1 MKKLLLKSKFT
12 KKLKKEDIESICKL
26 KNTHWKYGLQ
36 SQINWFYKNMKD
48 RDIHNLAYL
57 KGKLVGYVSLRKR
70 NFTLNNKKKRYLY
83 FDTLIVLKKYRNF
96 EIGHKLLNF
105 TVKVIKKSKLHSML
119 ICKKK
124 VIKFYKKY
132 KWKKIM
138 QNKTKI
144 IDHKYSKNLAM
155 MSLNQTKQMSKVNI
169 KYYIFS

>member
-36 SQINWFYKNMKD
+36 SQINWFYENMKD

-70 NFTLNNKKKRYLY
+70 NFTSNNKKKRYLY

-124 VIKFYKKY
+124 VIKFYKRY

-155 MSLNQTKQMSKVNI
+155 MCLNQTKQMSKVNI